1 MKKCF
6 IHVDL
11 ICAFI
16 VTSPF
21 YFFLLFASKPP
32 KETKARE
39 KRRKVDGD
47 ETEGEAEKPE
57 DVKEKNEDVVES
69 TQERLKVIGNKR
81 GKKVEYSG
89 VRSFSYYLSNKMNV
103 FTSCFP
109 LSLHWLIVIFVCY

>member
-69 TQERLKVIGNKR
+69 TQERLKVIGN
-81 GKKVEYSG
+81 
-89 VRSFSYYLSNKMNV
+89 
-103 FTSCFP
+103 
-109 LSLHWLIVIFVCY
+109 